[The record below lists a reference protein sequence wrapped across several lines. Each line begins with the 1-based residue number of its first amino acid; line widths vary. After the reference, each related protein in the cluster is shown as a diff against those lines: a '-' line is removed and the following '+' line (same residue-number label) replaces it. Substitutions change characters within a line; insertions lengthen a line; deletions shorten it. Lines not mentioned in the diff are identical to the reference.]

1 MLSTLSTLKARL
13 SIPDTDPQ
21 YDDLLTGVLTAL
33 STRFDHETNR
43 TLARTINATFEFDPT
58 DSEICVPCYPIES
71 VSKFELKTTEAEGW
85 VEQTNIDY
93 LTRRNCIISLP
104 VTLDARRS
112 TLTPSVARVTYTGG
126 YVLPGDTPSAGQT
139 PLPSDLEQ
147 ACIEQAAAWFLR
159 RDMVGLDTSWPK
171 GGILQR
177 FSKLDLLLPVKRV
190 LDTYRRWSL

>member
-1 MLSTLSTLKARL
+1 MLSQLSTLKTRL
-13 SIPDTDPQ
+13 AILDTDPQ
-21 YDDLLTGVLTAL
+21 YDDLLTNTLEAL
-33 STRFDHETNR
+33 SARFDQETNR

-58 DSEICVPCYPIES
+58 DNEICVPVYPIES

-85 VEQTNIDY
+85 VEQANIDY
-93 LTRRNCIISLP
+93 LIRRACIISLP
-104 VTLDARRS
+104 ITLDAPRS

-126 YVLPGDTPSAGQT
+126 YVLPGNTPSPGQT

-159 RDMVGLDTSWPK
+159 REMVGLDTSWPK